1 MRMNR
6 WAVSAILL
14 GAFLSLGCQNKVYDE
29 NQALWKENR
38 ELRAQNAEMDSRL
51 KTAPDPAQL
60 QSMRDDIAKRDAEIA
75 RLQESLRQPPAGQN
89 EPGLEGIDATYDPK
103 SGNVTVNLPG
113 DVLFGPGDATLK
125 QSAQATLDKI
135 AAAIKK
141 DYSGK
146 RIFVDGHTD
155 TDPIKRTADK
165 WKDNFDLSYARAKAV
180 MSYLA
185 GKGISEKQLAVRA
198 FGPNQP
204 KGSKSASRRVEIVV
218 ATK

>member
-1 MRMNR
+1 MRINR
-6 WAVSAILL
+6 WAVLTVVAL
-14 GAFLSLGCQNKVYDE
+14 GALVSMGCQNKVYDE
-29 NQALWKENR
+29 NQALWRENR

-51 KTAPDPAQL
+51 KSAPDPAQL
-60 QSMRDDIAKRDAEIA
+60 QSMRDEIAKRDAEIA
-75 RLQESLRQPPAGQN
+75 RLQESLRQPSGQN

-103 SGNVTVNLPG
+103 SGNITVNLPG
-113 DVLFGPGDATLK
+113 DVLFASGDAAIK

-135 AAAIKK
+135 VAAIKK
-141 DYSGK
+141 DYPGK

-180 MSYLA
+180 MAYLA
-185 GKGISEKQLAVRA
+185 GHGISDKQMVVRA
-198 FGPNQP
+198 FGPNQA
-204 KGSKSASRRVEIVV
+204 KGSKQASRRVEIVV